1 MFLFRGCQKA
11 KVVNG
16 RWMAMFRSLRFFAMV
31 IGLIF
36 AIQISCVAGPSDD
49 GHLFHVKRGN
59 LAGFIDIKG
68 DEIIPLQ
75 FAEVGEFSEGLA
87 AAQDVESGK
96 WGYIDRTGTFIISPQ
111 FRTAGFFSEGLA
123 GVRMEDSDGW
133 YINRSGELIIP
144 GYGGSIV
151 QNGMATVKK
160 QGKTIF
166 TDKKGEEL
174 FEVSGD
180 AWPVGGG
187 LIAFMKNGRM
197 GFVDRQGIVIIQP
210 IYHCDVNWR
219 DQQFEERITP
229 VSKLM
234 PNGKDKFG
242 FIDISGKT
250 VVDFQYDWAEQ
261 FFDGLAMVVKDGKY
275 GYINTAGEVVIPLE
289 FDGAEHFS
297 EGLAAVEVNGRWGFM
312 DTSGKV
318 VIDPQ
323 YLPRIWGSPMIFC
336 EGLAAVRTETGTGFI
351 NKSGEMVV
359 PAVYSSAE
367 DFAYGLA
374 RVGSLSNPDYV
385 NKRGEVIWSKNNITS
400 KNE

>member
-1 MFLFRGCQKA
+1 
-11 KVVNG
+11 
-16 RWMAMFRSLRFFAMV
+16 MAMLRSLRFFAMV

-36 AIQISCVAGPSDD
+36 AIQISCVAAPSDD
-49 GHLFHVKRGN
+49 GHLFPVKRGN

-68 DEIIPLQ
+68 DVIIPLQ
-75 FAEVGEFSEGLA
+75 FAEVNDFSEGLA
-87 AAQDVESGK
+87 AAQDVQSGK

-123 GVRMEDSDGW
+123 GVRIEDSDGW
-133 YINRSGELIIP
+133 YINHSGALIIK

-151 QNGMATVKK
+151 QNGMAPVKK

-166 TDKKGEEL
+166 TDKKGKEL

-180 AWPVGGG
+180 AWPVGSG

-197 GFVDRQGIVIIQP
+197 GFVDRQGFVIIQP

-242 FIDISGKT
+242 FIDIEGKT
-250 VVDFQYDWAEQ
+250 VVDLQYDWAEQ
-261 FFDGLAMVVKDGKY
+261 FFDGLAMVAKDGKY
-275 GYINTAGEVVIPLE
+275 GYINTNGEAAIPLQ
-289 FDGAEHFS
+289 FDEANHFS
-297 EGLAAVEVNGRWGFM
+297 EGLAAVEINDRWGFI
-312 DTSGKV
+312 DTKGKF
-318 VIDPQ
+318 VIGAQ
-323 YLPRIWGSPMIFC
+323 YLSRIWGSPMIFS

-359 PAVYSSAE
+359 PAVYSSAG
-367 DFAYGLA
+367 DFADGLA
-374 RVGSLSNPDYV
+374 RVGSLGHHSYV
-385 NKRGEVIWSKNNITS
+385 NGYGEVVWSPTIPGKN
-400 KNE
+400 

>member
-1 MFLFRGCQKA
+1 ML
-11 KVVNG
+11 
-16 RWMAMFRSLRFFAMV
+16 RSLRFFAMV

-49 GHLFHVKRGN
+49 GHLFPVKRGN

-68 DEIIPLQ
+68 DVIIPLQ
-75 FAEVGEFSEGLA
+75 FVEVGEFSEGLA

-289 FDGAEHFS
+289 FDGAAHFS
-297 EGLAAVEVNGRWGFM
+297 EGLAAMKVNGSWGFM
-312 DTSGKV
+312 DTSGKI
-318 VIDPQ
+318 VIDPH

-336 EGLAAVRTETGTGFI
+336 EGLAAVRIETGTGFI

>member
-1 MFLFRGCQKA
+1 ML
-11 KVVNG
+11 
-16 RWMAMFRSLRFFAMV
+16 RSLRFFAMA

-36 AIQISCVAGPSDD
+36 AIQISCVAAPSDG
-49 GHLFHVKRGN
+49 GHLFPVKRGN

-68 DEIIPLQ
+68 DGIIPLQ

>member
-1 MFLFRGCQKA
+1 ML
-11 KVVNG
+11 
-16 RWMAMFRSLRFFAMV
+16 RSLRFFAMA

-275 GYINTAGEVVIPLE
+275 GYINTAGEVVIPLK

-297 EGLAAVEVNGRWGFM
+297 EGLAAMKVNGSWGFM
-312 DTSGKV
+312 DTSGKI
-318 VIDPQ
+318 VIDPH
-323 YLPRIWGSPMIFC
+323 YLPRIWSSPMIFC

-351 NKSGEMVV
+351 NKSGEMLV

>member
-36 AIQISCVAGPSDD
+36 AIKISCVAAPSDG
-49 GHLFHVKRGN
+49 GHLFPVKRGN

-68 DEIIPLQ
+68 DGIIPLQ

-111 FRTAGFFSEGLA
+111 FRTASFFSEGLA

-151 QNGMATVKK
+151 QNGMALVKK

-166 TDKKGEEL
+166 TDKKGKEL

-297 EGLAAVEVNGRWGFM
+297 EGLAAMKVNGSWGFM
-312 DTSGKV
+312 DTSGKI
-318 VIDPQ
+318 VIDPH
-323 YLPRIWGSPMIFC
+323 YLPRIWSSPMIFC

>member
-1 MFLFRGCQKA
+1 MFLFCGCQKD
-11 KVVNG
+11 KVVNE
-16 RWMAMFRSLRFFAMV
+16 RLIAMLKSLRLFAMI

-36 AIQISCVAGPSDD
+36 AMQISCVAAKSND
-49 GHLFHVKRGN
+49 GHLFPVKRGN
-59 LAGFIDIKG
+59 IAGFIDITG
-68 DEIIPLQ
+68 DVIIPLQ

-87 AAQDVESGK
+87 AAKDVESGK
-96 WGYIDRTGTFIISPQ
+96 WGYIDRTGTFVISPQ
-111 FRTAGFFSEGLA
+111 FSTAGFFSEGLA
-123 GVRMEDSDGW
+123 GVRFEGSDGW
-133 YINRSGELIIP
+133 YINHSGELIIQ
-144 GYGGSIV
+144 GFGGSIA
-151 QNGMATVKK
+151 QNGMAQVKK

-166 TDKKGEEL
+166 TDKNGKEL

-187 LIAFMKNGRM
+187 LVAFMKNGRM
-197 GFVDRQGIVIIQP
+197 GFVDRQGIIIIQP

-242 FIDISGKT
+242 FIDITGKT

-261 FFDGLAMVVKDGKY
+261 FFNGLAMVVKEGKY
-275 GYINTAGEVVIPLE
+275 GYINTEGEVVIPLQ

-297 EGLAAVEVNGRWGFM
+297 EGLAAVEVNGRWGFI
-312 DTSGKV
+312 DTSGKF
-318 VIDPQ
+318 IIKPE

-351 NKSGEMVV
+351 NTRGEIVV

-367 DFAYGLA
+367 DFSDGLA
-374 RVGSLSNPDYV
+374 RVGTLLNPDYV
-385 NKRGEVIWSKNNITS
+385 NKHGEVVWPKNNIIS

>member
-1 MFLFRGCQKA
+1 ML
-11 KVVNG
+11 
-16 RWMAMFRSLRFFAMV
+16 RSLRFFAMA

-49 GHLFHVKRGN
+49 GHLFPVKRGN

-351 NKSGEMVV
+351 NKSGEMLV

>member
-1 MFLFRGCQKA
+1 ML
-11 KVVNG
+11 
-16 RWMAMFRSLRFFAMV
+16 RSLRFFAMA

-49 GHLFHVKRGN
+49 GHLFPVKRGN

-151 QNGMATVKK
+151 QNGMALVKK

-166 TDKKGEEL
+166 TDKKGKEL

-297 EGLAAVEVNGRWGFM
+297 EGLAAMKVNGSWGFM
-312 DTSGKV
+312 DTSGKI
-318 VIDPQ
+318 VIDPH

>member
-1 MFLFRGCQKA
+1 MLLFRGCQKD
-11 KVVNG
+11 KVVNE
-16 RWMAMFRSLRFFAMV
+16 RLIAMLKRLRLFAMI

-36 AIQISCVAGPSDD
+36 AMQISCVAAESDD
-49 GHLFHVKRGN
+49 GHLFPVKKGN
-59 LAGFIDIKG
+59 IAGFIDIKG
-68 DEIIPLQ
+68 DVIIPLQ

-312 DTSGKV
+312 DKSGKI

-351 NKSGEMVV
+351 NKSGEMLV

>member
-1 MFLFRGCQKA
+1 ML
-11 KVVNG
+11 
-16 RWMAMFRSLRFFAMV
+16 RSLRFFAMV

-49 GHLFHVKRGN
+49 GHLFPVKRGN

-68 DEIIPLQ
+68 DGIIPLQ

-133 YINRSGELIIP
+133 YINRSGELIIQ

-151 QNGMATVKK
+151 QNGMAPVKK

-166 TDKKGEEL
+166 TDKKGKEL

-210 IYHCDVNWR
+210 IYHCN
-219 DQQFEERITP
+219 
-229 VSKLM
+229 
-234 PNGKDKFG
+234 
-242 FIDISGKT
+242 
-250 VVDFQYDWAEQ
+250 
-261 FFDGLAMVVKDGKY
+261 
-275 GYINTAGEVVIPLE
+275 IN
-289 FDGAEHFS
+289 
-297 EGLAAVEVNGRWGFM
+297 
-312 DTSGKV
+312 
-318 VIDPQ
+318 
-323 YLPRIWGSPMIFC
+323 
-336 EGLAAVRTETGTGFI
+336 
-351 NKSGEMVV
+351 
-359 PAVYSSAE
+359 
-367 DFAYGLA
+367 
-374 RVGSLSNPDYV
+374 
-385 NKRGEVIWSKNNITS
+385 
-400 KNE
+400 